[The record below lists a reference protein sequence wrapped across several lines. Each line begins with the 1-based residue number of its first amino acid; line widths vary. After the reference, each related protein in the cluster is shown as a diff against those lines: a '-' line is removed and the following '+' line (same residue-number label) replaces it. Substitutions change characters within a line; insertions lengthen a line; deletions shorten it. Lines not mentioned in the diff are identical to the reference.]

1 METFVALLLTLNA
14 LPRAVHDNQIQ
25 SNLNHGVTSTYSVLL
40 TLNARAVHDK
50 QIQSN
55 LNHGVT
61 STYSVL
67 LTLNARAVHGNRSS
81 ALVVMRCS

>member
-14 LPRAVHDNQIQ
+14 LP
-25 SNLNHGVTSTYSVLL
+25 
-40 TLNARAVHDK
+40 RAVHDK

-67 LTLNARAVHGNRSS
+67 LILNARAVHGNRSP